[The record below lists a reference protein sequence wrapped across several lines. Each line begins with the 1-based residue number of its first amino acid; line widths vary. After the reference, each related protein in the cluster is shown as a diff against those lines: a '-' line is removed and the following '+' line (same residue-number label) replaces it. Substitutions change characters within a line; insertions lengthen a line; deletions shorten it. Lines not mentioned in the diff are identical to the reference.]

1 MKVDDFLIHAAP
13 AAAICAAVAAIYL
26 SAGLVPVL
34 VTAALFDCALR
45 GVETLRER
53 RARAPA
59 SAESASRDR
68 M

>member
-1 MKVDDFLIHAAP
+1 MKDDDFLKHAAP
-13 AAAICAAVAAIYL
+13 AAAICAAIAAIYL

-34 VTAALFDCALR
+34 VAAALFDCALR
-45 GVETLRER
+45 GIETLRER

-59 SAESASRDR
+59 SADNGTRDR